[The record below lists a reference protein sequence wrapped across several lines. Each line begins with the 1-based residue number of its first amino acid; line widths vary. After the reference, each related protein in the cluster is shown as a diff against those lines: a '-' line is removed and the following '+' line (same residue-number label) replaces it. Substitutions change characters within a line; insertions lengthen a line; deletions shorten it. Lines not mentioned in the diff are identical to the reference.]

1 MNMYYLLIEAILRWI
16 YIDVVV
22 WTKFEGEFTLMICC
36 HFNGSSDGL
45 SFGIFSDNCSC
56 RVMVWSFVHTRV
68 SIPSISAD
76 SAFTIIYRVLMIKP
90 STKPFVVI
98 VVRRSVE
105 AVSPG
110 CWSWRRLGKPGVSR
124 YQKCLHWIIKYRL
137 IRFTE

>member
-1 MNMYYLLIEAILRWI
+1 MNIYYLLIEAILRWI

-76 SAFTIIYRVLMIKP
+76 SALAIIYRVLMIES

-110 CWSWRRLGKPGVSR
+110 C
-124 YQKCLHWIIKYRL
+124 
-137 IRFTE
+137 